1 MDVSHDERDAAFDA
15 AGGRRVAGAAGLR
28 LSNGA
33 FKTVDAEISPARG
46 EVCLR
51 NLGDRD
57 GRHK

>member
-1 MDVSHDERDAAFDA
+1 
-15 AGGRRVAGAAGLR
+15 
-28 LSNGA
+28 
-33 FKTVDAEISPARG
+33 VDAEMSPARG